1 MTNKDDDFGV
11 EFWLHVIGDSTT
23 KYIADGGHVDIR
35 QTADGITITLLG
47 ISMDNEALPQK
58 FTDAT
63 KEMVHQ

>member
-11 EFWLHVIGDSTT
+11 EFWLHVLTDAAAR
-23 KYIADGGHVDIR
+23 YISDGGAVDIR
-35 QTADGITITLLG
+35 ETASGIIITLLG